1 MPHTPNHSKVMNK
14 SDGEE
19 IHSIILG
26 HKQTAELKI
35 EERNKSLALDKL
47 ESFRALKIV
56 MLNNVA
62 WVIAAP
68 PVMKSELRKV
78 AKSKRRRRIFVIT
91 ARIERYS
98 AATG

>member
-1 MPHTPNHSKVMNK
+1 MPRTPNHSKAMNK

-19 IHSIILG
+19 ICWIILG

-35 EERNKSLALDKL
+35 EERKKSLALDKL
-47 ESFRALKIV
+47 ESLRALKTV

-62 WVIAAP
+62 WVIAGP
-68 PVMKSELRKV
+68 PVMKSEFRKV

-91 ARIERYS
+91 VRIERHYAPHS
-98 AATG
+98 

>member
-1 MPHTPNHSKVMNK
+1 MPRTLNHSKVMSE

-47 ESFRALKIV
+47 ESFRALKTV

-62 WVIAAP
+62 WVIAGP

-78 AKSKRRRRIFVIT
+78 ENSKRRRRIFVIT
-91 ARIERYS
+91 VRIERHYAPNS
-98 AATG
+98 